1 MKATK
6 PILRHNDSIKSYA
19 TTQEEVLSNY
29 NQFKP
34 ETLAAIK
41 KAYLNIGELNLS
53 RANRRDIK
61 NLINVIPI
69 NKIREEISLQIEED
83 NETSR
88 RSSISQQQIAMAEA
102 TAKVYRRISLLTLQ
116 STAYCGE
123 HAYLLLYFLI
133 SHGIDASKVRC
144 VEVTANK
151 VTNNA
156 VINHVFVIYNDSGFE
171 KDLLPSEIKNI
182 ILQQPEK
189 IILMNP
195 WGCKKLIV
203 LNDKASLDLLNDLLV
218 EIMEDL
224 GQDFHKNSLA
234 ITLDSPIQFYSTS
247 GEVSEFPH

>member
-1 MKATK
+1 MKPTK
-6 PILRHNDSIKSYA
+6 PILQHKDSIKSYA
-19 TTQEEVLSNY
+19 TTEEVLSNY

-34 ETLAAIK
+34 EILAAIK
-41 KAYLNIGELNLS
+41 KAYLNIGELSLC

-61 NLINVIPI
+61 NSINVIPI

-88 RSSISQQQIAMAEA
+88 QSAISLQQIAMAKA
-102 TAKVYRRISLLTLQ
+102 TAKVYSRISLLALQ

-123 HAYLLLYFLI
+123 HAYLLLDFLI
-133 SHGIDASKVRC
+133 SHGIDASKVSC

-151 VTNNA
+151 VSDNA

-171 KDLLPSEIKNI
+171 KDLRPSEIKNI

-195 WGCKKLIV
+195 WGSKKLIV
-203 LNDKASLDLLNDLLV
+203 LNHKTSLDELNDLLV

-234 ITLDSPIQFYSTS
+234 ITLDIPILF
-247 GEVSEFPH
+247 F